1 MNPYYTAGKKR
12 LYVKSVVFRI
22 HSIHTTVGKKYPDGL
37 LLPAKFW
44 IVHPKD
50 TLSPH
55 EATGEDLWMAVKW
68 HNWRC

>member
-1 MNPYYTAGKKR
+1 MNPYCTAGKKKK
-12 LYVKSVVFRI
+12 LYVKIVFQI
-22 HSIHTTVGKKYPDGL
+22 YSIHTTVGKKYLDGL

-55 EATGEDLWMAVKW
+55 EATGEDLWIAVKW
-68 HNWRC
+68 HDWCC